1 MKVSSGEQMEA
12 NWSYQG
18 QLHACLPELEP
29 DYLNHGNPE
38 GIGFM
43 ELDTRKPWTVLMTI
57 STVYLQLLNKC
68 CPTVFNSTLGHDI
81 HSGDGL

>member
-18 QLHACLPELEP
+18 HMHACLTELELN
-29 DYLNHGNPE
+29 YLTHGNSK

-43 ELDTRKPWTVLMTI
+43 EL
-57 STVYLQLLNKC
+57 
-68 CPTVFNSTLGHDI
+68 GH
-81 HSGDGL
+81 